1 MKNEK
6 QTFVILVEVLHLKC
20 GNRLEEDTPMNSN
33 KRQQFLARSTTA
45 AGVASALN
53 KNPRSL
59 SSINLDRESIRMA
72 VDEKLPGMFRRRDSG
87 SPARHLEADKSIQKI
102 KLIERTLRIKMQK
115 DTFLKGNKLLREQVH
130 PIFLKRDEE
139 LNKKKT

>member
-1 MKNEK
+1 
-6 QTFVILVEVLHLKC
+6 
-20 GNRLEEDTPMNSN
+20 MNSN

-87 SPARHLEADKSIQKI
+87 SPAKGFLEADKSIQRI
-102 KLIERTLRIKMQK
+102 KPIERILRITMQK
-115 DTFLKGNKLLREQVH
+115 D
-130 PIFLKRDEE
+130 IFLKESFGSIE
-139 LNKKKT
+139 

>member
-1 MKNEK
+1 MKNGK
-6 QTFVILVEVLHLKC
+6 QTFVILVKVLHLKC
-20 GNRLEEDTPMNSN
+20 GNHLEGNMTKKKKISNDNEEDTPMNSN

-87 SPARHLEADKSIQKI
+87 SPASLEKA
-102 KLIERTLRIKMQK
+102 L
-115 DTFLKGNKLLREQVH
+115 
-130 PIFLKRDEE
+130 
-139 LNKKKT
+139 